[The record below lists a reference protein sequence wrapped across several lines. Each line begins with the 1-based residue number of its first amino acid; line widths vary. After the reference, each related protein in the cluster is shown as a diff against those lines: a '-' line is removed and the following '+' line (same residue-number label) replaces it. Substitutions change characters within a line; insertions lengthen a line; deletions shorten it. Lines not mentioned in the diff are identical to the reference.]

1 MNIWVINATE
11 PLPIDGARGRLL
23 RSGILCNELVR
34 RGHDVTWWASTFHHA
49 RKFQRF
55 EETKILHPSERLKLV
70 CLKGRVYEKHVS
82 VGRLLNHIE
91 TGYRF
96 YNLAKNEVRPD
107 IILCSYPL
115 IELALAATKLGKR
128 WNVPVIL
135 DIRDLWPDIFEEQF
149 NGWKKLFSVPVMF
162 PFSWAA
168 RLSCR
173 RAHGITGITPGLMD
187 WGVKKA
193 GRLATAHDR
202 SFPHGYFRSDFS
214 AGEQESAEVFWAERG
229 IHSTDFIVSYFGAVN
244 SRHEFDLVV
253 EAGRLLSRRVKNLK
267 IVICGNGD
275 HLDRIRDLSQ
285 DVPGVIAPGWIAHL
299 EMEVLASMATLG
311 LAPYKSDFNYLESV
325 PTKAIEYFSHG
336 LPVVS
341 SLKGRLEALLEA
353 EHCGVTYENGSPESL
368 AQTIVDLA
376 ADPERVREM
385 RGNSLRLFEERYDAR
400 SVYGDMAQY
409 LAEQVRD
416 AGSDR

>member
-1 MNIWVINATE
+1 M
-11 PLPIDGARGRLL
+11 
-23 RSGILCNELVR
+23 
-34 RGHDVTWWASTFHHA
+34 TWWSSTFHHA

-55 EETKILHPSERLKLV
+55 EETKILYPSERLTLV
-70 CLKGRVYEKHVS
+70 CLKGRGYEKHVS
-82 VGRLLNHIE
+82 LGRLLNHIE
-91 TGYRF
+91 TGCRF
-96 YNLAKNEVRPD
+96 YNLAKNETRPD

-135 DIRDLWPDIFEEQF
+135 DIRDLWPDIFKEQF
-149 NGWKKLFSVPVMF
+149 SGWKKLFSVPVMLAF
-162 PFSWAA
+162 NWAA

-173 RAHGITGITPGLMD
+173 RAHSITGITSGLMH

-193 GRLATAHDR
+193 GRSATALDR
-202 SFPHGYFRSDFS
+202 SFPHGYFRTNFS
-214 AGEQESAEVFWAERG
+214 TGEQEAAEIFWAERG
-229 IHSTDFIVSYFGAVN
+229 ILSTDYIVTYFGAVN

-285 DVPGVIAPGWIAHL
+285 DVPGVIVPGWIAHL

-376 ADPERVREM
+376 ADPERVEEM
-385 RGNSLRLFEERYDAR
+385 RVNSLRLFEERYDAR
-400 SVYGDMAQY
+400 RVYGDMAQY

-416 AGSDR
+416 SG